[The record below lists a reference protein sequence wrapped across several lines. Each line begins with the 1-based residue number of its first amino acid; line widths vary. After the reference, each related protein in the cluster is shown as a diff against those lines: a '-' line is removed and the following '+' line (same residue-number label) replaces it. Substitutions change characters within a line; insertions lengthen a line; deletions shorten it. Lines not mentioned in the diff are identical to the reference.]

1 MGYSIYR
8 KGILGY
14 SITSLSR
21 GGDGVPSMAAWARQ
35 RLQEQQW
42 RDSNP
47 RSDAPVAI
55 DAIGGALDT
64 MASTVALQNDSGCG
78 SSLPIECA

>member
-1 MGYSIYR
+1 
-8 KGILGY
+8 
-14 SITSLSR
+14 
-21 GGDGVPSMAAWARQ
+21 MAAWARQ

-47 RSDAPVAI
+47 QSDAPVAV

-64 MASTVALQNDSGCG
+64 MAKPSLVQQQHHGSLEIKRC
-78 SSLPIECA
+78 SSLRLQ

>member
-1 MGYSIYR
+1 
-8 KGILGY
+8 
-14 SITSLSR
+14 
-21 GGDGVPSMAAWARQ
+21 MAAWARQ

-47 RSDAPVAI
+47 QSDAPVAI

-78 SSLPIECA
+78 S